1 MKYVGLTGGI
11 GSGKSTV
18 AKMFMQLGV
27 PVYNSD
33 GRAKHLMNNS
43 IDIKKRL
50 VEFLGKESYKE
61 GQLNRTFIAKKVFND
76 TELLAQLNAIVHP
89 VVREDFL
96 KWANQQDFCYVIQET
111 ALLFENEA
119 QNLYDYVILVT
130 APKEERISRV
140 VNRDSVTREQVIAR
154 MDNQLEDDE
163 KLNLSD
169 YVVENIDIERT
180 KSSVLQV
187 HASIVSEC

>member
-18 AKMFMQLGV
+18 AIMFMQLGV

-33 GRAKHLMNNS
+33 ERAKHLMNNS

-61 GQLNRTFIAKKVFND
+61 GQLNRAFIAKKVFND

-96 KWANQQDFCYVIQET
+96 NWTNQQDCCYVIQET

-169 YVVENIDIERT
+169 YVVENIDKERT

>member
-33 GRAKHLMNNS
+33 ERAKHLMNNS

-61 GQLNRTFIAKKVFND
+61 GQLNRAFIAKKVFND

-96 KWANQQDFCYVIQET
+96 NWTNQQDCCYVIQET

-169 YVVENIDIERT
+169 YVVENIDKERT

>member
-11 GSGKSTV
+11 GTGKSTV

-33 GRAKHLMNNS
+33 ERAKHLMNNS

-61 GQLNRTFIAKKVFND
+61 GQLNRAFIAKKVFND

-140 VNRDSVTREQVIAR
+140 VKRDSVTREQVIAR

>member
-33 GRAKHLMNNS
+33 ERAKHLMNNS
-43 IDIKKRL
+43 TDIKKRL
-50 VEFLGKESYKE
+50 VELLGKESYKE
-61 GQLNRTFIAKKVFND
+61 GQLNRAFIAKKVFND

-96 KWANQQDFCYVIQET
+96 NWANQQDFCYVIQET
-111 ALLFENEA
+111 ALLFENEV

>member
-33 GRAKHLMNNS
+33 ERAKHLMNNS
-43 IDIKKRL
+43 TDIKKRL
-50 VEFLGKESYKE
+50 VELLGKESYKE
-61 GQLNRTFIAKKVFND
+61 GQLNRAFIAKKVFND

-96 KWANQQDFCYVIQET
+96 NWANQQDFCYVIQET

-119 QNLYDYVILVT
+119 QNLYNYVILVT

-154 MDNQLEDDE
+154 MDNQLKDDE

>member
-18 AKMFMQLGV
+18 AKMFIQLGV

-33 GRAKHLMNNS
+33 ERAKHLMNNS
-43 IDIKKRL
+43 TDIKKRL
-50 VEFLGKESYKE
+50 VELLGKESYKE
-61 GQLNRTFIAKKVFND
+61 GQLNRAFIAKKVFND

-96 KWANQQDFCYVIQET
+96 NWANQQDFCYVIQET

>member
-33 GRAKHLMNNS
+33 ERAKHLMNNS

-61 GQLNRTFIAKKVFND
+61 GQLNRAFIAIKVFND

-96 KWANQQDFCYVIQET
+96 NWANQQDFCYVIQET

>member
-33 GRAKHLMNNS
+33 ERAKHLMNNS
-43 IDIKKRL
+43 TDIKKRL
-50 VEFLGKESYKE
+50 VELLGKESYKE
-61 GQLNRTFIAKKVFND
+61 GQLNRAFVAKKVFND

-96 KWANQQDFCYVIQET
+96 NWANQQDFCYVIQET

>member
-33 GRAKHLMNNS
+33 ERAKQLMNNS
-43 IDIKKRL
+43 TDIKKRL
-50 VEFLGKESYKE
+50 VELLGKESYKE
-61 GQLNRTFIAKKVFND
+61 GQLNRAFVAKKVFND

-96 KWANQQDFCYVIQET
+96 NWANQQDFCYVIQET

-140 VNRDSVTREQVIAR
+140 INRDSVTREQVIAR
-154 MDNQLEDDE
+154 MDNQLKDVE

>member
-33 GRAKHLMNNS
+33 ERAKHLMNNS
-43 IDIKKRL
+43 TDIKKRL
-50 VEFLGKESYKE
+50 VELLGKESYKE
-61 GQLNRTFIAKKVFND
+61 GQLNRAFVAKKVFND

-96 KWANQQDFCYVIQET
+96 NWANQQDFCYVIQET
-111 ALLFENEA
+111 ALLFENDA

>member
-33 GRAKHLMNNS
+33 ERAKHLMNNS
-43 IDIKKRL
+43 TDIKKRL
-50 VEFLGKESYKE
+50 VELLGRESYKE
-61 GQLNRTFIAKKVFND
+61 GQLNRAFVAKKVFND

-96 KWANQQDFCYVIQET
+96 NWANQQDFCYVIQET
-111 ALLFENEA
+111 ALLFENDA